1 MSLFSHRPPQAAATA
16 LAHTTRHPAA
26 LVLLAAASLAA
37 GISPPAAAA
46 TATGTTSSDGE
57 RRIRLS
63 LQIEQQREAG
73 IAVIGGSGRQSLNQ
87 RLDYAVTLVSPGVP
101 AVNNPLDP
109 EDGARQLARAQ
120 ARQQKLEAAQARQRA
135 QGGGTATAPDMAALQ
150 AQAQQLLARCG
161 QNQDCLMREA
171 AALQA
176 QWMTGAAA
184 AAGAAAATGGGRSGG
199 GQLSAAQGAALQTY
213 AADWRAC
220 EKRHPEGAARRS
232 CQDEARRR
240 AGGTPD
246 ASDHDDD
253 VVEAPYLHFSGAGA
267 CEARA
272 QVRLSDTRRGQT
284 GDVQGMVPFEVT
296 RQADDARPAHTDCG
310 LQMAVLDTRNGQLW
324 LGSGLPMPAPHVA
337 YRHRHGS
344 TVTQQGEALHTL
356 DWHEATDWL
365 QGRLRHLGRSGSDS
379 VTLPAGPGAHARPDG
394 QTRVQLR
401 WTVDGL

>member
-1 MSLFSHRPPQAAATA
+1 MSTLPSRPAPAATTATAVTRACRHTA
-16 LAHTTRHPAA
+16 LG
-26 LVLLAAASLAA
+26 LLAAASLAGA
-37 GISPPAAAA
+37 TSPAAAA
-46 TATGTTSSDGE
+46 PASGE
-57 RRIRLS
+57 RRIRVS

-73 IAVIGGSGRQSLNQ
+73 IAVLGGSGRQRLSQ
-87 RLDYAVTLVSPGVP
+87 RLDYAVTLVSDGTP

-109 EDGARQLARAQ
+109 EDSARQLARAQ
-120 ARQQKLEAAQARQRA
+120 ARQQKVDAALARQRA
-135 QGGGTATAPDMAALQ
+135 QAGGAPAAPDMAALQ

-176 QWMTGAAA
+176 QWMTGAAGT
-184 AAGAAAATGGGRSGG
+184 AGAGRSGG
-199 GQLSAAQGAALQTY
+199 RLSAAQGAALQTY

-253 VVEAPYLHFSGAGA
+253 IVETPYLHFSGAGA
-267 CEARA
+267 CDVRA
-272 QVRLSDTRRGQT
+272 QVRLSDTRRGES
-284 GDVQGMVPFEVT
+284 GDVQGMVPFEQT
-296 RQADDARPAHTDCG
+296 RQADDVHPALTECG
-310 LQMAVLDTRNGQLW
+310 RQMAVLDTRSGTLW
-324 LGSGLPMPAPHVA
+324 LGSGLPMPAAHVA
-337 YRHRHGS
+337 YRHLYGGKPI
-344 TVTQQGEALHTL
+344 QQGEQLQTL
-356 DWHEATDWL
+356 DWHEATRWL
-365 QGRLRHLGRSGSDS
+365 QGRLQQLTRSGSDS
-379 VTLPAGPGAHARPDG
+379 VSLPAGPGADARADG